1 MGLFAPWFLA
11 GMAGLALPLYLHLL
25 KRLKSPPKPVPSLML
40 YEARTISSTRHR
52 RLDYL
57 LLLSLRLLVLLLLIL
72 AFANPFINRNAA
84 VLASNRLVLL
94 VVDNSFSMRA
104 GTGASDTRLA
114 DAKDA
119 AMRVLSGKGAARAQ
133 VAAFGS
139 QLRLMTQPIE
149 DQSALRAAVQAI
161 QPGDGHGNFG
171 ELARAVRAMAESVH
185 TPIELHL
192 FSDMQRS
199 ELAATF
205 SDMALPDTVTLVT
218 HAVVAKAEPNWT
230 VESVDAPGQV
240 WGKDAKPVHVQAVIA
255 GYGTPAAK
263 RTVSLV
269 VNGKTTAT
277 KTVTVPANGRATVD
291 FPALEVPYGF
301 SRCEVK
307 IDAADTLPA
316 DDLRRFAV
324 ERSDP
329 QKALLI
335 HNYGDGRSPLY
346 VGAALSAAAQSA
358 FTLESINVNE
368 AADRRP
374 SNYAFIIL
382 SDVNAVPSLLENSL
396 TQYVRSGGSLFIAAG
411 TSAGARLQIPIFGA
425 HIAHTRDYSRV
436 PDRYMGVGSS
446 DSSYPAVAKSGGW
459 PGVKFF
465 YALDVDPGAGPDA
478 ARVIVRLGDQT
489 PLLLEKRIGEGRVL
503 LFTSGLDNL
512 TNDFPLDPAFVPFIE
527 QTARYL
533 AGSERQGGARP
544 VDAYFELRNARE
556 QARQQS
562 QSVEVTDPEGKRPL
576 TLSEAASAQSF
587 QLTEAGYY
595 QIRLADGRQDEVGV
609 NPDPKESNLD
619 VIPEDVLA
627 LWQGK
632 GGPSSQ
638 AASTPGQSTGEP
650 ANPGTPSK
658 TPQYLWWYVMLLVLA
673 FAVAESVVASGYLGT
688 QRDEGDGLPKP
699 NVRNTQRVG

>member
-1 MGLFAPWFLA
+1 M
-11 GMAGLALPLYLHLL
+11 
-25 KRLKSPPKPVPSLML
+25 
-40 YEARTISSTRHR
+40 
-52 RLDYL
+52 
-57 LLLSLRLLVLLLLIL
+57 LLIL

-84 VLASNRLVLL
+84 ALASNRLVLL

-104 GTGASDTRLA
+104 GTRLA

-119 AMRVLSGKGAARAQ
+119 AMTVLSGKGAARAQ

-149 DQSALRAAVQAI
+149 DQSALRAAVQSI

-199 ELAATF
+199 ELAANF
-205 SDMALPDTVTLVT
+205 SDMALPANVKLVT
-218 HAVVAKAEPNWT
+218 HAVVAKAQPNWT

-255 GYGTPAAK
+255 GYGTPAAQ

-277 KTVTVPANGRATVD
+277 KTVAVPANGRATVE

-307 IDAADTLPA
+307 IDSADALPA

-335 HNYGDGRSPLY
+335 HNYGDNRSPLY

-368 AADRRP
+368 AADRKP
-374 SNYAFIIL
+374 SNYAFIVL
-382 SDVNAVPSLLENSL
+382 SDLNSMPSLLENSL
-396 TQYVRSGGSLFIAAG
+396 TQYVRSGGSLLIAAG
-411 TSAGARLQIPIFGA
+411 TSAGARSQIPIFGA
-425 HIAHTRDYSRV
+425 HITETRDYSRV
-436 PDRYMGVGSS
+436 PDRYMAVGSS
-446 DSSYPAVAKSGGW
+446 DSSYPAVAKAGGW

-465 YALDVDPGAGPDA
+465 YALDVDPGRRARHRSLGRSDA
-478 ARVIVRLGDQT
+478 AAARETHRRGPRGAAHLRARQPHQRFSPAIPPSSPSSSRPRVISRAANARAAHDLWM
-489 PLLLEKRIGEGRVL
+489 LSSNCA
-503 LFTSGLDNL
+503 TS
-512 TNDFPLDPAFVPFIE
+512 
-527 QTARYL
+527 
-533 AGSERQGGARP
+533 
-544 VDAYFELRNARE
+544 RE
-556 QARQQS
+556 QAQG
-562 QSVEVTDPEGKRPL
+562 VEVTDPEGKRPL
-576 TLSEAASAQSF
+576 TLGEAASAQSF

-595 QIRLADGRQDEVGV
+595 QLRLANGRQDEVGV

-619 VIPEDVLA
+619 VIPDDVLA

-632 GGPSSQ
+632 ESRGKGQSSP
-638 AASTPGQSTGEP
+638 AASASGSAPT
-650 ANPGTPSK
+650 NK
-658 TPQYLWWYVMLLVLA
+658 TPQTFWWYVMLLVLA
-673 FAVAESVVASGYLGT
+673 AALAESAVASGYLGT
-688 QRDEGDGLPKP
+688 QREE
-699 NVRNTQRVG
+699 